1 MIWFL
6 SVVYWLFIL
15 WEFLA
20 VAKVQQKNETNKK
33 ISNKMVTNYKITFHP
48 PALRLPLYRRKPVLG
63 TWSRDGPII
72 PCFLGLSETK
82 NIKNIRFLRSIH
94 APCISLTSAQH
105 PRKVCLFT
113 HSLIHTS
120 LCIQQT
126 KIPSLRLRG
135 GL

>member
-20 VAKVQQKNETNKK
+20 VAKLHKKNETNKK

-63 TWSRDGPII
+63 TWSRDGQII

-82 NIKNIRFLRSIH
+82 NIKIYDF
-94 APCISLTSAQH
+94 
-105 PRKVCLFT
+105 
-113 HSLIHTS
+113 
-120 LCIQQT
+120 
-126 KIPSLRLRG
+126 
-135 GL
+135 